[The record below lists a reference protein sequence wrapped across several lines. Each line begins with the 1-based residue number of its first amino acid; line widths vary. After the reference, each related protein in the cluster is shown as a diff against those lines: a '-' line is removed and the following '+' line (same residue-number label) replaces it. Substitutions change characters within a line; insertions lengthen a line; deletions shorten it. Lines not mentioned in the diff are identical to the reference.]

1 MTFNLTVI
9 GSGSGAP
16 LPGRFTSAQVL
27 NVHERFV
34 LIDCGEGTQINLRR
48 FGINFNRIGLILI
61 SHLHG
66 DHYLGLPGL
75 LNTFHLLG
83 RQKELHIA
91 GHRKLKE
98 VLDFNTALSGFE
110 PSYPI
115 YFHDIDALEPGK
127 ELDFEEYKVSTFPLT
142 HRIPASGFRVT
153 ERPRTAKVRKEF
165 IEKYQPGYEQ
175 VRAVLRGEPFFDVN
189 GNEVPIDEMLMKPA
203 PPRSFAYV
211 SDTVFDKSIIPFI
224 QGADLLYHE
233 TTYDKSLQ
241 NSAAEKMH
249 STSVDAATIALEANV
264 KKLLIGHFSSR
275 YRTPELLL
283 SEARHVFP
291 ETVAAEDGMVVEISK
306 KEF

>member
-83 RQKELHIA
+83 REKELHIA

-98 VLDFNTALSGFE
+98 VLDFNSALSGFE

-115 YFHDIDALEPGK
+115 HFHDIDALQPG
-127 ELDFEEYKVSTFPLT
+127 EEIEFDEYKVSTFPLK
-142 HRIPASGFRVT
+142 HRIPASGFRIT
-153 ERPRTAKVRKEF
+153 ERPRQEKIRKDF
-165 IEKYQPGYEQ
+165 IEKYHPEYEQ
-175 VRAVLRGEPFFDVN
+175 IKGILRSEPFFDAA
-189 GNEVPIDEMLMKPA
+189 GNEVPRDEIVLKPA
-203 PPRSFAYV
+203 LPRSFAYV
-211 SDTVFDKSIIPFI
+211 SDTVFDRSIIPFI
-224 QGADLLYHE
+224 DGADLLYHE
-233 TTYDKSLQ
+233 TTYDKTMQ
-241 NSAAEKMH
+241 NSAIEKMH
-249 STSVDAATIALEANV
+249 ATSVDAATIAAEAGV
-264 KKLLIGHFSSR
+264 RKLLIGHFSSR
-275 YRTPELLL
+275 YRTPDLLL
-283 SEARHVFP
+283 DEARRIFP
-291 ETVAAEDGMVVEISK
+291 ETVAAEDGMVVEISQK
-306 KEF
+306 VF

>member
-1 MTFNLTVI
+1 MTFSLTVI

-83 RQKELHIA
+83 RQKDLHIA
-91 GHRKLKE
+91 GHHKLKDF
-98 VLDFNTALSGFE
+98 LDYTFGMAGFE

-115 YFHDIDALEPGK
+115 HFHDIDALLPGEK
-127 ELDFEEYKVSTFPLT
+127 IEFDEYKVSTFPLR
-142 HRIPASGFRVT
+142 HRIPASGFRIT
-153 ERPRTAKVRKEF
+153 ERPRTAKVNKEF
-165 IEKYQPGYEQ
+165 IEKYQPAYEQ
-175 VRAVLRGEPFFDVN
+175 VRAVLRGEPYFDVN
-189 GNEVPIDEMLMKPA
+189 GNEVPVGEMLRMPA

-211 SDTVFDKSIIPFI
+211 SDTVFDRSIIPFI
-224 QGADLLYHE
+224 EGTDLLYHE

-241 NSAAEKMH
+241 KSAAEKMH
-249 STSVDAATIALEANV
+249 ATSVDAATIAIEANV

-275 YRTPELLL
+275 YRTPDLLL
-283 SEARHVFP
+283 DEARHIFP
-291 ETVAAEDGMVVEISK
+291 ETFAANDGQIISL
-306 KEF
+306 

>member
-142 HRIPASGFRVT
+142 HRIPASGFSVT

-275 YRTPELLL
+275 YRTPDLLL
-283 SEARHVFP
+283 DEARRIFP
-291 ETVAAEDGMVVEISK
+291 ETVAATDGLIISLQ
-306 KEF
+306 E